1 MRHAELARK
10 LTGVPR
16 LQSSINTGS
25 AVATAL
31 LGTPKHLAEAAV
43 AVCATDNAP
52 TCLRAATAR
61 PAEPTGYGTY
71 VIARSCEIILENRL
85 RLRRRENFLE
95 TRIASQAIPP
105 PAPQLCKRNWR
116 QPHAFR
122 RRRSEQLFHQSDG
135 LFCFARQRI
144 HEREIS

>member
-85 RLRRRENFLE
+85 RLQPRENFLE
-95 TRIASQAIPP
+95 AWVFPKRVPLPPQTKISQRDVLPKTQPLNRGREWEEA
-105 PAPQLCKRNWR
+105 APL
-116 QPHAFR
+116 A
-122 RRRSEQLFHQSDG
+122 
-135 LFCFARQRI
+135 
-144 HEREIS
+144 